1 MVRDNRRHDR
11 QSVSLEGRLKA
22 EGNPGMA
29 FPCRI
34 EDLSVGGARVVLQA
48 ASAGGL
54 ARAER
59 DSNMPARVLLEIGR
73 FGAYPA
79 EVAWTK
85 LPVLGLKFQDPPE
98 AMAEILAGIAMQ
110 A

>member
-11 QSVSLEGRLKA
+11 QSVSLAGALKA
-22 EGNPGMA
+22 EGNPGTA

-34 EDLSVGGARVVLQA
+34 EDLSVGGARVALQA
-48 ASAGGL
+48 ASAHVPK
-54 ARAER
+54 
-59 DSNMPARVLLEIGR
+59 SVLLEIEK

-79 EVAWTK
+79 EVVWTN
-85 LPVLGLKFQDPPE
+85 LPCLGLKFRDSPE
-98 AMAEILAGIAMQ
+98 AMAEILAGIALH